1 MKILITDGISEKGR
15 EILEKAGIECV
26 IQHYEPDELIQKIPK
41 FDAILVR
48 SATKVPKEVIE
59 AGKNLKVIARGGAG
73 IDNIDYKYA
82 TSKGIL
88 VLNTP
93 NANSSSVAEL
103 VLAHIFALARFLHIA
118 NVTMRQGKW
127 EKKKY
132 NGIEVYGRT
141 LGIIGFGKIGQLLAQ
156 KALALGMTV
165 LIYDIVDIKTDLP
178 VKKVSLDELYTQSDF
193 ISLHVPKM
201 EKPLI
206 DAEALKKMKK
216 TAFLINCARGGVV
229 DEKAL
234 LDALNKG
241 EIAGAGLDVYEEEP
255 TKNLDLISHPNVS
268 ATPHIGASTA
278 EAQERVSIEIAN
290 KIVEAL
296 KK

>member
-206 DAEALKKMKK
+206 DAVALKKMKK